1 MKITLGAGNETTTSS
16 VGYNFAYISG
26 EGDIKVVLMNNDSV
40 VIEESVLKVG
50 QDLVGAPERF
60 EKVRITNLHDNEQTI
75 EFSTGSMRLVD
86 TNNGSTVTVTSAS
99 DVDIATLP
107 DVVVSSTPDNP
118 QKYFGR
124 NSEDIIFESSNGSG
138 LKTYVQPFENVSGVI
153 IYLVNAYT
161 PSTGASVVVIDTTA
175 PTSYL
180 DGCVLASSYGAS
192 GGYNSQ
198 NAASCLPFLIPAGY
212 GVYGFTTTANNKN
225 SLVYEVL

>member
-86 TNNGSTVTVTSAS
+86 TNNGSTVTVASAS
-99 DVDIATLP
+99 DVDIATMP
-107 DVVVSSTPDNP
+107 NVVVSSTPDNP
-118 QKYFGR
+118 QKYFC
-124 NSEDIIFESSNGSG
+124 NESAVSH
-138 LKTYVQPFENVSGVI
+138 LYSGVAI
-153 IYLVNAYT
+153 NTFVT
-161 PSTGASVVVIDTTA
+161 PASNTSGVVIYQAFMAVGGIGGGSIVFATSA
-175 PTSYL
+175 PAHWQDGNIIQSGMVSSSGYTIMPSCAFPLFVPSGHGIYSHTSSPSYK
-180 DGCVLASSYGAS
+180 AS
-192 GGYNSQ
+192 
-198 NAASCLPFLIPAGY
+198 LLI
-212 GVYGFTTTANNKN
+212 
-225 SLVYEVL
+225 EVL